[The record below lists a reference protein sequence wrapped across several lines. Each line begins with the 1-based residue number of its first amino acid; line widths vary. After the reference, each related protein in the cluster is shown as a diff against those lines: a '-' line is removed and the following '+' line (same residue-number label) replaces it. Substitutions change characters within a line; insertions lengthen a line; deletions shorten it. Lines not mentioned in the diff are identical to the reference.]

1 MTFESSRYHRRSV
14 SLHNMASQ
22 GSKGKARGRDVLY
35 VDSEDALQLQYRDGE
50 EAIAHSNVI
59 AVVESNHQID
69 SEKSY
74 SILLVVHTASESAKT
89 EHSFDSIVAVGLPVS
104 FLQRYL
110 GLARPL
116 HLSSIQSGGK
126 HPLHIVISVRA
137 GVGKAESFY
146 ADVVRPALV
155 AYGFEDGHYQVHR
168 TESEDSITRL
178 ASDVFLPHAQSGSK
192 QTILLLS
199 GDGAIVDLVNV
210 LQSRKFDANP
220 GHQFV
225 KPTIA
230 LIPSGTGNALANST
244 GINGDTTL
252 GLSHFFRGTPKPL
265 PTFAAKFSAGSE
277 YLVNEGRSTVPLLHG
292 HAISEGYGEY
302 CLAYGAVVCS
312 WGLHASLVAD
322 SDTIN
327 YRKYGSERF
336 QMAAKELLAPSDGSS
351 PHIYKGKITLL
362 GGKPQDSEAVE
373 LGRKEHTY
381 VLATLVSNLEHNF
394 RISPYSRPLD
404 GVLRLLHF
412 GPTPSDKV
420 MEILNKAFSDGSHI
434 DDEAVGYTAIHGLR
448 IDFDEEETRWRR
460 VCIDGKIVAVS
471 KGGWVEVRM
480 CDKSCLDLLLM

>member
-1 MTFESSRYHRRSV
+1 
-14 SLHNMASQ
+14 MASQ
-22 GSKGKARGRDVLY
+22 ESKGKARGRDVLY
-35 VDSEDALQLQYRDGE
+35 VDGEDALQLQYRDGK
-50 EAIAHSNVI
+50 EAITHSNVI
-59 AVVESNHQID
+59 AVVGSNHQID
-69 SEKSY
+69 SEKIY

-89 EHSFDSIVAVGLPVS
+89 EHSFDTIVAVGLPVS
-104 FLQRYL
+104 FLQRHL

-116 HLSSIQSGGK
+116 HLGSIQSGRK
-126 HPLHIVISVRA
+126 HPLHVVISVRA
-137 GVGKAESFY
+137 GIGRAESFF

-178 ASDVFLPHAQSGSK
+178 ASDIFLPHAQSGLK

-210 LQSRKFDANP
+210 LQSRNFDADP

-225 KPTIA
+225 KPTIG
-230 LIPSGTGNALANST
+230 LIPLGTGNALANSI

-265 PTFAAKFSAGSE
+265 PTFVAKFSAGSE
-277 YLVNEGRSTVPLLHG
+277 YLVDEGRSRVPLLRG
-292 HAISEGYGEY
+292 HAISEGYRES
-302 CLAYGAVVCS
+302 CVAYGAVVCS

-362 GGKPQDSEAVE
+362 GGKTEDSEAAE

-381 VLATLVSNLEHNF
+381 VLATLVSNLEHKF
-394 RISPYSRPLD
+394 RISPYSEPLD

-420 MEILNKAFSDGSHI
+420 MEILSKAFSDGSHI
-434 DDEAVGYTAIHGLR
+434 DDEAVGYTATHGLR
-448 IDFDEEETRWRR
+448 IDFDEDETRWRR
-460 VCIDGKIVAVS
+460 VCIDGRIVVVS
-471 KGGWVEVRM
+471 KGGWVEIRM